1 MLKAKAED
9 ETLKLLGLEMLS
21 DDYYTSFLSQSAKER
36 KNSPSRFF
44 SLSSRIM
51 MPRADDDN
59 DTLSLRSTTFLTGA
73 LSLQREI
80 IFTIGLNIYASFVL
94 HFVDVA

>member
-1 MLKAKAED
+1 
-9 ETLKLLGLEMLS
+9 
-21 DDYYTSFLSQSAKER
+21 
-36 KNSPSRFF
+36 
-44 SLSSRIM
+44 M

-80 IFTIGLNIYASFVL
+80 TFTIGLNIYASFVL